1 VSENGSS
8 EIDADSFRER
18 FIEYTRKAF
27 QMLPKLEQPYIL
39 DIGCGSGLPTLELAR
54 LSNGKIIGV
63 DIDQPQL
70 VKLNR
75 KIAEVGLSHRVKTIN
90 CSLFEINFPDEI
102 FDIIWAEGSIWII
115 GFEESLK
122 GWRRFLK
129 PKGFLVI
136 HDAIST
142 IANKL
147 ENIHDWGYELIDSFM
162 LPEDAWW
169 TKYYRPLENRIKE
182 LYKKYRN
189 NSEAIKTLRKYQNE
203 IDLVKRNPQE
213 QSSAFYI
220 LQTS

>member
-142 IANKL
+142 ITNKL

>member
-142 IANKL
+142 ITNKL

-203 IDLVKRNPQE
+203 IDLVKKNPQE